1 MRIFIATGIRV
12 EDIISGMNW
21 DRAITGFRSYLQLE
35 RSLSHNTVEAYL
47 RDVNHL
53 REFVSA
59 EYGEACP
66 LQITPTQL
74 RAFVQRVAEIG
85 LSATTQSRMVSG
97 IRAFYRYLLLEDRL
111 ETDPSHLLETPKIGR
126 KLPDTLEPHEIGK
139 LIESIDLSSA
149 EGERNRAILETLY
162 GSGLRVSELVNLKIS
177 HIYFNEGFMRIL
189 GKGSKERL
197 VPLGGLAAKRILG
210 YLKDVRV
217 HSPIQK
223 GEDDIVF
230 LNNRGR
236 RLTRVMIFY
245 IIKKAAENAGIK
257 KNISPHTMRH
267 SFATHLIEG
276 GADLRAVQE
285 MLGHESI
292 TTTEIYTHL
301 DRDYL
306 RSNIIQFHPRE
317 KKERLL

>member
-1 MRIFIATGIRV
+1 
-12 EDIISGMNW
+12 MNW
-21 DRAITGFRSYLQLE
+21 NRAITGFRSYLQLE
-35 RSLSHNTVEAYL
+35 RSLSANTVEAYL

-53 REFVSA
+53 REFISSEFGDISPV
-59 EYGEACP
+59 
-66 LQITPTQL
+66 QVTPIQL
-74 RAFVQRVAEIG
+74 RSFVQRVAEIG

-97 IRAFYRYLLLEDRL
+97 IRSFYKYLLLEDRI
-111 ETDPSHLLETPKIGR
+111 EIDPSHLLETPKIGR
-126 KLPDTLEPHEIGK
+126 KLPDTLEQDEIAK
-139 LIESIDLSSA
+139 LIESIDLSTA

-197 VPLGGLAAKRILG
+197 VPLGGLAAKRIQS
-210 YLKDVRV
+210 YLKEIRI
-217 HSPIQK
+217 HAPIQK
-223 GEDDIVF
+223 GEEDIVF
-230 LNNRGR
+230 LNNRGK

-245 IIKKAAENAGIK
+245 IIKKTVDNAGIK

-317 KKERLL
+317 KKERQ